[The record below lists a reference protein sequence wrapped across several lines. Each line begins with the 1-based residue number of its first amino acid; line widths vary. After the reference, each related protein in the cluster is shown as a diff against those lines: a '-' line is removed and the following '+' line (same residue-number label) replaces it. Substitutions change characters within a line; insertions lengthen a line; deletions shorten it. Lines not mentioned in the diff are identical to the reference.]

1 MSLNS
6 QQQFEEVFGPDSDD
20 ETVMNVKERT
30 VDLDALIQKLV
41 DIRKALR
48 QSKVPVYKVEFGGLA
63 AIYSV
68 TIGKKR
74 DEYDDSRSKTIVVID

>member
-6 QQQFEEVFGPDSDD
+6 QQHFEEVFGPDSDD
-20 ETVMNVKERT
+20 ETVMNEKERT
-30 VDLDALIQKLV
+30 VDLDVLIQKLV

-48 QSKVPVYKVEFGGLA
+48 QSKIPVYKTEFSGLT

-68 TIGKKR
+68 TVGKKR
-74 DEYDDSRSKTIVVID
+74 DEYDDSLCKTIVVID